1 MSNAP
6 LNKACGKHKGDPENS
21 SALTWR
27 RSGFTLL
34 EVIIAM
40 TISVSAFA
48 ILWGSIRT
56 STLIQETVT
65 ERYDRVRNVQSSLL
79 RMQRE
84 ISMAFVTKI
93 GEQPTNDRGEQ
104 TYLTA
109 FIGES
114 EEIQFTNFAHH
125 QIRADQA
132 ASTQSEIGYF
142 ITKQRGHDGRLHDN
156 LVRREQA
163 PIDGEPEEGG
173 HIYTL
178 LNDIESIEFE
188 YWRPDREIAGD
199 SWERSWDTTDTGV
212 TSLPTRVRITI
223 EIEDP
228 INPDETLVFSTIS
241 EIHLVLPVGFVSQ
254 TLVVSEFDLP
264 DESALNGQELS
275 AGTTAGSGRQRP
287 TPSTIQTSRSMT
299 GQGTTR

>member
-1 MSNAP
+1 MSNTP
-6 LNKACGKHKGDPENS
+6 LNIEYGRQLTQQNS
-21 SALTWR
+21 SMLRWR

-34 EVIIAM
+34 EVIVAM

-48 ILWGSIRT
+48 ILWGAIRT
-56 STLIQETVT
+56 SNLLQETVT
-65 ERYDRVRNVQSSLL
+65 QRYDRVRNVQSSLL

-93 GEQPTNDRGEQ
+93 GEQPSNDRGEQ

-114 EEIQFTNFAHH
+114 EELQFTNFAHH
-125 QIRADQA
+125 QIRSNEA

-142 ITKQRGHDGRLHDN
+142 ITKQRGTDGRLHEN

-173 HIYTL
+173 YVYTL
-178 LNDIESIEFE
+178 LKDIESIEFE
-188 YWRPDREIAGD
+188 YWRPDREIAGN

-228 INPDETLVFSTIS
+228 LNSSETLVFSTIS
-241 EIHLVLPVGFVSQ
+241 EIHLILPVGFVSQ
-254 TLVVSEFDLP
+254 TLAVSEFELP
-264 DESALNGQELS
+264 DESALNGETL
-275 AGTTAGSGRQRP
+275 GIEGTAGSGRQRP
-287 TPSTIQTSRSMT
+287 TPSTVQTQRSMT
-299 GQGTTR
+299 GQGTNR